1 MHYNNFLKSKGMN
14 TTEAK
19 ESWKDQKKK
28 LKKKFALLN
37 DHDLTMAE
45 PEKEEQFRKLQ
56 IKLGKSKEE
65 LRKIIAAL

>member
-1 MHYNNFLKSKGMN
+1 LYYNYLLKSKGMN

-19 ESWKDQKKK
+19 ESWKEQKKK
-28 LKKKFALLN
+28 LKQKFALLN
-37 DHDLTMAE
+37 DHDLSMAE